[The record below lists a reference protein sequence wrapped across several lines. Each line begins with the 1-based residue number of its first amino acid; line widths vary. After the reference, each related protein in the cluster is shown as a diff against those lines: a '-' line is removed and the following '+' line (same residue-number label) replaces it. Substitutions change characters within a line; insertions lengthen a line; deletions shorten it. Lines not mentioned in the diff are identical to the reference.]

1 MQKYNK
7 FVSIAGLALSAG
19 LLATITPQTVFAHG
33 KDKHKQN
40 VTVTVNEKGYTPSA
54 IKVKA
59 GQPVHLTFVS
69 KGGGCANGISIPAL
83 KKTLQLKKG
92 EKKEVVFTPKKG
104 QIIAFACSMKMFK
117 GSVIAK

>member
-1 MQKYNK
+1 MK
-7 FVSIAGLALSAG
+7 FNRIAALSLGIALSG
-19 LLATITPQTVFAHG
+19 AAIAPHITFAHG

-54 IKVKA
+54 IKVKV

-69 KGGGCANGISIPAL
+69 KGGGCANGISILAL
-83 KKTLQLKKG
+83 KKTIQLKKG

-104 QIIAFACSMKMFK
+104 QTIAFACSMKMFK
-117 GSVIAK
+117 GSVTAK